1 MTRPEA
7 VTGLDAS
14 RSLLEEMGFE
24 HAQHLVA
31 ELMEQAV
38 KDNASYG
45 DFLEKGLRREH
56 EYREERRIRTLL

>member
-1 MTRPEA
+1 MTRLQEA

-38 KDNASYG
+38 
-45 DFLEKGLRREH
+45 
-56 EYREERRIRTLL
+56 RTTHPTATFWKRF